1 MIRPVPGVTAG
12 YSDAELEAMMAGG
25 ESDLV
30 ERNASLDGDA
40 GRSVR
45 EAVCAFANDLPDH
58 RRSGVVLIGATDDGR
73 PSGLAITD
81 RLLLQLADIRT
92 DGNIV
97 PPPSLTVGK
106 RLLFGEAVAVVT
118 VQPSDAPPVRYRGRT
133 WVRAGPRRAVA
144 TVQDERAL
152 NDKRRH
158 RNPHFDARPVQGATL
173 SDLKL
178 GIFQD
183 DYLPAALAPEALA
196 ANDRTLEERLIA
208 AKMVLSV
215 EEPVPTVAGILML
228 GKRPEHHLP
237 GAYVQFLRIAGVELG
252 DEVTDEARCT
262 GPVVELVRRL
272 EDKLT
277 AHNHTAVDF
286 TSGPVEIRRSTY
298 PIEALHQL
306 VRNAVMHRTY
316 EATNAPVQVYWFD
329 DRIEINN
336 PGGPYGS
343 VTADN
348 FGEPGALDY
357 RNPVVAEAMRVL
369 GLVQRFGFGIPAA
382 RRALKENGQQGPE
395 FRVEPNWVRCTV
407 SVGHEHQ
414 ES

>member
-1 MIRPVPGVTAG
+1 MIRPGPGVTDG
-12 YSDAELEAMMAGG
+12 YSDAELEAMMACE

-30 ERNASLDGDA
+30 ERNASSDGDA

-45 EAVCAFANDLPDH
+45 EAVCAFANDLPEH
-58 RRSGVVLIGATDDGR
+58 RRSGVVFVGATDDGR

-118 VQPSDAPPVRYRGRT
+118 VEPSDAPPVRYRGRT
-133 WVRAGPRRAVA
+133 WVRVGPRRAVA

-152 NDKRRH
+152 NEKRRH
-158 RNPHFDARPVQGATL
+158 RDPH
-173 SDLKL
+173 
-178 GIFQD
+178 
-183 DYLPAALAPEALA
+183 
-196 ANDRTLEERLIA
+196 
-208 AKMVLSV
+208 
-215 EEPVPTVAGILML
+215 
-228 GKRPEHHLP
+228 
-237 GAYVQFLRIAGVELG
+237 
-252 DEVTDEARCT
+252 
-262 GPVVELVRRL
+262 
-272 EDKLT
+272 
-277 AHNHTAVDF
+277 
-286 TSGPVEIRRSTY
+286 
-298 PIEALHQL
+298 
-306 VRNAVMHRTY
+306 
-316 EATNAPVQVYWFD
+316 FD
-329 DRIEINN
+329 DRIEINS
-336 PGGPYGS
+336 PGGPYGA

-357 RNPVVAEAMRVL
+357 RNPIIAEAMRVL

-407 SVGHEHQ
+407 RVGPGR
-414 ES
+414 